1 MNLFDTL
8 NEALTDEVVSKIA
21 KLSEEEPE
29 KTRKALDGIFY
40 TLVAG
45 LVRRTGSMMSVSML
59 FNQIQKG
66 NQGGELI
73 GDVMSYLNKKDKL
86 DNILKVGDG
95 LISQIFPAYKS
106 PLVSM
111 IGIYAGIKKN
121 SSTMY
126 SSLAAPMLID
136 AVSKEMD
143 TNKLDVDGL
152 ITFLSDHHEPLFKL
166 VPEELLEKMI
176 PQLGLQELL
185 SPKFVAAKK
194 MASGKLVSIKGKNIV
209 STDETPASAAKGV
222 ATSTSYEEEETSS
235 SPIPIKF
242 LLIGLLAVAAIAGG
256 IYWYMNFY
264 KPSQSDLSG
273 EELVVDS
280 TAIQPDTIT
289 KAIVDSVAIK
299 DSIKLATA
307 TPSLTSTEQ
316 YSTFGEGLN
325 AYLVDK
331 AKPVGQIFPMTNV
344 AFVKGSQALDA
355 ESDLIIDELAD
366 LMIKYPKMQIQ
377 LQGHSNNAV
386 GMDNKTMATKRAFA
400 IKKRL
405 LVKGIVDT
413 RIDAIGTNGASNGAD
428 IKVVSK

>member
-40 TLVAG
+40 TLIAG

-66 NQGGELI
+66 NQGGEMI

-86 DNILKVGDG
+86 DNILKTGDG

-126 SSLAAPMLID
+126 ASLAAPILID
-136 AVSKEMD
+136 AVSKEID

-185 SPKFVAAKK
+185 SPKFVATKK
-194 MASGKLVSIKGKNIV
+194 MASGKLVPIKGKNLV
-209 STDETPASAAKGV
+209 PTEE
-222 ATSTSYEEEETSS
+222 TSTSKNVAPSAANEEEETSS
-235 SPIPIKF
+235 SPIPIKL

-264 KPSQSDLSG
+264 QPSQSESTG
-273 EELVVDS
+273 GELVVDS
-280 TAIQPDTIT
+280 TAIQTDTIT
-289 KAIVDSVAIK
+289 KPIVDSVAIK
-299 DSIKLATA
+299 DSVAAA

-316 YSTFGEGLN
+316 YSTFGEGVN
-325 AYLVDK
+325 AYLIDK

-405 LVKGIVDT
+405 LVKGIIDT
-413 RIDAIGTNGASNGAD
+413 RIDAIGANGASNGAD

>member
-45 LVRRTGSMMSVSML
+45 LVRRTSSMMSVTML

-73 GDVMSYLNKKDKL
+73 GDVMSYLTKKDKL
-86 DNILKVGDG
+86 ENILKVGDG

-126 SSLAAPMLID
+126 SSLAAPILID
-136 AVSKEMD
+136 AVSKEID
-143 TNKLDVDGL
+143 TSKLDVDGL
-152 ITFLSDHHEPLFKL
+152 ITYLSDHHEPLFKL
-166 VPEELLEKMI
+166 VPEDLLEKMI

-185 SPKFVAAKK
+185 SPKFATAKK
-194 MASGKLVSIKGKNIV
+194 SVSAKPASIKGKN
-209 STDETPASAAKGV
+209 TTPAEEATTPSKTV
-222 ATSTSYEEEETSS
+222 APAYEEEETTS
-235 SPIPIKF
+235 SPFPVKW
-242 LLIGLLAVAAIAGG
+242 LLIGLIGVALIAGG
-256 IYWYMNFY
+256 IYWYMNIY
-264 KPSQSDLSG
+264 KPSQTEVT

-280 TAIQPDTIT
+280 TAIQTDSLIKTAT
-289 KAIVDSVAIK
+289 DSVAVK
-299 DSIKLATA
+299 DTTKTA

-316 YSTFGEGLN
+316 YSTFGEGLSI
-325 AYLVDK
+325 YLNDK

-344 AFVKGSQALDA
+344 AFIRGSQALDT

-366 LMIKYPKMQIQ
+366 LMNKYPKLQIQ

-400 IKKRL
+400 IKKKL

-413 RIDAIGTNGASNGAD
+413 RIDAIGTNGAGNGAD
-428 IKVVSK
+428 IKVVAK

>member
-40 TLVAG
+40 TLIAG

-86 DNILKVGDG
+86 DNILKTGDG

-126 SSLAAPMLID
+126 SSLAAPLLID
-136 AVSKEMD
+136 AVSKEID
-143 TNKLDVDGL
+143 TNKLDVEGL

-194 MASGKLVSIKGKNIV
+194 MASGKPVSIKGKSIV
-209 STDETPASAAKGV
+209 PTDETSTPKNVASSSA
-222 ATSTSYEEEETSS
+222 YEEEETSS
-235 SPIPIKF
+235 SPVSIKL
-242 LLIGLLAVAAIAGG
+242 LLIGLLGVAAIAGG

-264 KPSQSDLSG
+264 KPSQSELSG

-280 TAIQPDTIT
+280 TAIQADTIT
-289 KAIVDSVAIK
+289 KAIVDSVAVK
-299 DSIKLATA
+299 DSIAAATT

-331 AKPVGQIFPMTNV
+331 TKPVGQIFPMTNV

-366 LMIKYPKMQIQ
+366 LMIKYPKMQIR
-377 LQGHSNNAV
+377 LQGHSDNAV

-400 IKKRL
+400 IKKKL

-413 RIDAIGTNGASNGAD
+413 RIDAIGTNGAGNGAD
-428 IKVVSK
+428 IKIVSK

>member
-8 NEALTDEVVSKIA
+8 NEALTDDVVSKIA
-21 KLSEEEPE
+21 KLSDEEPE

-73 GDVMSYLNKKDKL
+73 GDVMSYLNKKEKL
-86 DNILKVGDG
+86 DTILKVGDG

-126 SSLAAPMLID
+126 SSLAAPILID
-136 AVSKEMD
+136 AVSKEID
-143 TNKLDVDGL
+143 TNRLDVDGL
-152 ITFLSDHHEPLFKL
+152 ITYLSDHHEPLFKL
-166 VPEELLEKMI
+166 VPEDLLEKMI

-185 SPKFVAAKK
+185 SPKFVTAKK
-194 MASGKLVSIKGKNIV
+194 AVSAKPVSIKGKSIV
-209 STDETPASAAKGV
+209 PTDETPASTSKSV
-222 ATSTSYEEEETSS
+222 APSATYEEEETSS
-235 SPIPIKF
+235 SPIPVK
-242 LLIGLLAVAAIAGG
+242 LLLFGLLGAAVIAGG
-256 IYWYMNFY
+256 VYWYMNFY
-264 KPSQSDLSG
+264 KSTPSTG
-273 EELVVDS
+273 EEIVVDS
-280 TAIQPDTIT
+280 TAIQTDTIT
-289 KAIVDSVAIK
+289 KAIVDSVAVK
-299 DSIKLATA
+299 DSIAKTA
-307 TPSLTSTEQ
+307 TTPTLTSTEQ

-325 AYLVDK
+325 TYLTDK
-331 AKPVGQIFPMTNV
+331 TKPVGQIFPMSNV
-344 AFVKGSQALDA
+344 AFIKGSQALDA

-400 IKKRL
+400 IKKKL

-413 RIDAIGTNGASNGAD
+413 RIDAIGVNGASNGAD
-428 IKVVSK
+428 IKIVSK

>member
-8 NEALTDEVVSKIA
+8 NEALTDDVVSKIA
-21 KLSEEEPE
+21 KLSDEEPE

-126 SSLAAPMLID
+126 SSLAAPILID
-136 AVSKEMD
+136 AVSKEID
-143 TNKLDVDGL
+143 TNRLDVDGL
-152 ITFLSDHHEPLFKL
+152 ITYLSDHHEPLFKL

-185 SPKFVAAKK
+185 SPKFVTAKK
-194 MASGKLVSIKGKNIV
+194 MASAKPVSIKGKNIV
-209 STDETPASAAKGV
+209 STDETPVSASKSV
-222 ATSTSYEEEETSS
+222 STNDDYEEETSS
-235 SPIPIKF
+235 SPFPIKW
-242 LLIGLLAVAAIAGG
+242 LLIGLLGAAVIAGG

-264 KPSQSDLSG
+264 KPSQSTG

-280 TAIQPDTIT
+280 TAIQADTIT
-289 KAIVDSVAIK
+289 KAIVDSVAVK
-299 DSIKLATA
+299 DTVAT
-307 TPSLTSTEQ
+307 TPTTTPTLTSTEQ

-325 AYLVDK
+325 AYLTDK
-331 AKPVGQIFPMTNV
+331 AKPVGQVFPMSNV
-344 AFVKGSQALDA
+344 AFIKGSQALDA

-366 LMIKYPKMQIQ
+366 LMTKYPKMQIQ
-377 LQGHSNNAV
+377 LQGHSSNAV

-400 IKKRL
+400 IKKKL

-413 RIDAIGTNGASNGAD
+413 RIDAIGVNGTGNGAD
-428 IKVVSK
+428 IKIVSK

>member
-8 NEALTDEVVSKIA
+8 NEALTDDVVSKIA
-21 KLSEEEPE
+21 KLSDEEPE

-126 SSLAAPMLID
+126 SSLAAPILID
-136 AVSKEMD
+136 AVSKEID
-143 TNKLDVDGL
+143 TNRLDVDGL
-152 ITFLSDHHEPLFKL
+152 ITYLSDHHEPLFKL
-166 VPEELLEKMI
+166 VPEDLLEKMI

-185 SPKFVAAKK
+185 SPKFVTAKK
-194 MASGKLVSIKGKNIV
+194 AVSAKPVSIKGKNIV
-209 STDETPASAAKGV
+209 QTDETPVSSSKSV
-222 ATSTSYEEEETSS
+222 STNDDYEEETSS
-235 SPIPIKF
+235 SPFPIKW
-242 LLIGLLAVAAIAGG
+242 LLIGLLGAAVIAGG

-264 KPSQSDLSG
+264 KPSQSTG

-280 TAIQPDTIT
+280 TAIQADTIT
-289 KAIVDSVAIK
+289 KAIVDSVAVK
-299 DSIKLATA
+299 DTASVVAA

-325 AYLVDK
+325 AYLTDK
-331 AKPVGQIFPMTNV
+331 AKPVGQVFPMSNV
-344 AFVKGSQALDA
+344 AFIKGSQALDA

-366 LMIKYPKMQIQ
+366 LMTKYPKMQIQ
-377 LQGHSNNAV
+377 LQGHSSNAV

-400 IKKRL
+400 IKKKL

-413 RIDAIGTNGASNGAD
+413 RIDAIGVNGTGNGAD